1 MKRSRFLNV
10 NWADLGKGLLIAFL
24 TALLGGLLE
33 LLQAGEIPT
42 TWIAFQP
49 IFELALAAGVSY
61 LLKNLFT
68 NSEGQLMRG
77 EKSAAE
83 HRAIKEMVN
92 SLKMLILLAMLLPFG
107 LGVNAQGFIKDVT
120 PERIAKKQA
129 VRERSTDTLIYN
141 GQHAWFLRGGV
152 TVTYKKL
159 YWSKSEGKVVA
170 DDYNRPGVGLEFAK
184 YEVFEGT
191 SLSDIG
197 FGGYLMIPV
206 KDAQNYLSALVSVQI
221 YDLAR
226 KFKLEF
232 LPPGLS
238 LGAGL
243 CYDFN
248 KEAPKIERLGF
259 VPSVSIKF

>member
-1 MKRSRFLNV
+1 MNRSRFFNV
-10 NWADLGKGLLIAFL
+10 DLADLGKGLLIAFL
-24 TALLGGLLE
+24 TALLGGILE

-42 TWIAFQP
+42 TWAVFQP
-49 IFELALAAGVSY
+49 ILELSLAAGVSY

-68 NSEGQLMRG
+68 NSEGQLLKG
-77 EKSAAE
+77 EESAARL
-83 HRAIKEMVN
+83 RAKRAGTP
-92 SLKMLILLAMLLPFG
+92 LKMIILLAMLLPVG
-107 LGVNAQGFIKDVT
+107 LVVNGQGFIKDVT
-120 PERIAKKQA
+120 PDRIAKKQA
-129 VRERSTDTLIYN
+129 VRERSTDTLVHN
-141 GQHAWFLRGGV
+141 GQHAWFLRGGL
-152 TVTYKKL
+152 TATYKKV
-159 YWSKSEGKVVA
+159 YYSKSEGKLIA

-206 KDAQNYLSALVSVQI
+206 KDAQNYLSALATVQI

-226 KFKLEF
+226 KLKLEF

-238 LGAGL
+238 VGGGI

-248 KEAPKIERLGF
+248 KEVPTIERLGF
-259 VPSVSIKF
+259 VPSISIKF

>member
-10 NWADLGKGLLIAFL
+10 DWADLGKGLLIAFL

-42 TWIAFQP
+42 TWAVFQP

-77 EKSAAE
+77 EESAARL
-83 HRAIKEMVN
+83 RAKRAGTP
-92 SLKMLILLAMLLPFG
+92 LKMIILLAMLLPFG
-107 LGVNAQGFIKDVT
+107 LGVYGQGFVKDVT
-120 PERIAKKQA
+120 VDRIAKKQA
-129 VRERSTDTLIYN
+129 IRERSTDTLIYN

-152 TVTYKKL
+152 TATYKKL
-159 YWSKSEGKVVA
+159 YWSKLEGKVVA
-170 DDYNRPGVGLEFAK
+170 DDYNRPGIGLEFAK

-206 KDAQNYLSALVSVQI
+206 KDAQNYLSALATVQI